1 MDSVETNESNI
12 MGEDLEDKIN
22 GKHITLSFKDLKW
35 IVAIVI
41 SVIGWGIT
49 AYLWVADKSKMKEE
63 IITLQTENK
72 SQSETILKLE
82 GQVEG
87 VNNAAQIFMENS
99 PSENRYR
106 IEKLEHDVAILK
118 EPGEANPEDFEIVPV
133 SHIDTSSVIEREGPS
148 TNLDIND

>member
-1 MDSVETNESNI
+1 
-12 MGEDLEDKIN
+12 MGEDLEDKVN
-22 GKHITLSFKDLKW
+22 KRQITLSFKDIKW

-72 SQSETILKLE
+72 SLSEKVIKLE

-106 IEKLEHDVAILK
+106 IEKLEHDVSILK
-118 EPGEANPEDFEIVPV
+118 QPGEASPEDFEPTMV
-133 SHIDTSSVIEREGPS
+133 IDTTNVIEREGPS
-148 TNLDIND
+148 THLNVDNN

>member
-1 MDSVETNESNI
+1 
-12 MGEDLEDKIN
+12 MGEDLEDKLN
-22 GKHITLSFKDLKW
+22 KKHITLSFKDLKW

-41 SVIGWGIT
+41 SVIGWGVT
-49 AYLWVADKSKMKEE
+49 AYLWVSDKSKMKEE

-72 SQSETILKLE
+72 SQYEKIIKLE

-106 IEKLEHDVAILK
+106 IEKLEHDVEILK
-118 EPGEANPEDFEIVPV
+118 QPGEANPEDFEIVPV
-133 SHIDTSSVIEREGPS
+133 SVIDTSSVIEREGPS
-148 TNLDIND
+148 NNLNIHD